1 VWYLLLPWFWLLLQL
16 GETLEGLPPL
26 ERLLRCASEACHAAI
41 ADTLWESSSDAEAVQ
56 QLLRLAQ
63 QDLPAWEAEV
73 AVGDKGST
81 SDDEANTKG

>member
-1 VWYLLLPWFWLLLQL
+1 MTMVSSCPLLLQL
-16 GETLEGLPPL
+16 GETLEGLSPL
-26 ERLLRCASEACHAAI
+26 ERLLRCPSEACHTAI
-41 ADTLWESSSDAEAVQ
+41 ADALWEASSDAEAVQ

-73 AVGDKGST
+73 AAGDRVST